1 MVDGAVSAYSACEPG
16 SRDLVS
22 GYAQLVR
29 RIAYHLK
36 ARLPDSVQLDDLIQ
50 AGMIGLLEA
59 HENFDGSRG
68 ANFETFASIRIR
80 GAMIDEVRRGDWTP
94 RSVHRNGR
102 RLEDAAR
109 AAQARLGR
117 VPQDR
122 EIAAELGVSLDDY
135 FLMLNDS
142 VGHRLVSF
150 EESSENG
157 HGDAGE
163 ATAGGELSALFETE
177 EFRECLAEAIRRLP
191 EREQLILSLY
201 YDQELNLK
209 EVGAVI
215 GVGESRVSQLMSQA
229 TVRLRAHLKDWIDG
243 R

>member
-1 MVDGAVSAYSACEPG
+1 MVNAVSAYTACEAARG
-16 SRDLVS
+16 DLVTS
-22 GYAQLVR
+22 YANLVK
-29 RIAYHLK
+29 RIAHHLK

-59 HENFDGSRG
+59 HENYDGARG

-102 RLEDAAR
+102 KLDEALR
-109 AAQARLGR
+109 AAQSRLGR
-117 VPQDR
+117 PPQDR
-122 EIAAELGVSLDDY
+122 EIAEELGVSMEDY
-135 FLMLNDS
+135 FAMLNDA
-142 VGHRLVSF
+142 VGHKLVSF
-150 EESSENG
+150 EETVERE
-157 HGDAGE
+157 DGE
-163 ATAGGELSALFETE
+163 PGGTELGALFESA
-177 EFRECLAEAIRRLP
+177 EFRDRLAEAIGALP
-191 EREQLILSLY
+191 ERERLILSLY

-229 TVRLRAHLKDWIDG
+229 TARLRAQLEDWVDG
-243 R
+243 G

>member
-1 MVDGAVSAYSACEPG
+1 MGEGAVSAYAACDPG
-16 SRDLVS
+16 RDGLVA
-22 GYAQLVR
+22 GHAHLVK

-36 ARLPDSVQLDDLIQ
+36 ARLPDSVQLDDLMQ

-59 HENFDGSRG
+59 HQNYDGSRG

-102 RLEDAAR
+102 QLDDAMR
-109 AAQARLGR
+109 RAQARLGR
-117 VPQDR
+117 PPQDR
-122 EIAAELGVSLDDY
+122 EVAEELGVSLDEY
-135 FLMLNDS
+135 AAMLTDS
-142 VGHRLVSF
+142 IGHKLVSF
-150 EESSENG
+150 EETVEG
-157 HGDAGE
+157 GDGLE
-163 ATAGGELSALFETE
+163 PGGDDLAALFESA
-177 EFRECLAEAIRRLP
+177 EFRDRLAEAIQALP

-209 EVGAVI
+209 EVGSVI

-229 TVRLRAHLKDWIDG
+229 TVRLRARLQDWIDG

>member
-1 MVDGAVSAYSACEPG
+1 MGEGAVSAYAACEPG
-16 SRDLVS
+16 REDLVAS
-22 GYAQLVR
+22 HLHLVK
-29 RIAYHLK
+29 RIACHLK
-36 ARLPDSVQLDDLIQ
+36 ARLPDSVQLDDLMQ

-59 HENFDGSRG
+59 QQNYDGSRG

-102 RLEDAAR
+102 QLDEAMRR
-109 AAQARLGR
+109 AQARLGR
-117 VPQDR
+117 PPQDR
-122 EIAAELGVSLDDY
+122 EVAEELGVTLDDY
-135 FLMLNDS
+135 FAMLNDA
-142 VGHRLVSF
+142 VGHKLVSF
-150 EESSENG
+150 EETVEGGDGPEAEG
-157 HGDAGE
+157 HDLA
-163 ATAGGELSALFETE
+163 ALFESSA
-177 EFRECLAEAIRRLP
+177 FREQLAEAIRTLP

-209 EVGAVI
+209 EVGSVI

-229 TVRLRAHLKDWIDG
+229 TLRLRAHLKEWIDG

>member
-1 MVDGAVSAYSACEPG
+1 MMTSAVSAYAACES
-16 SRDLVS
+16 SRGALVTS
-22 GYAQLVR
+22 YANLVK
-29 RIAYHLK
+29 RIAHHVK

-59 HENFDGSRG
+59 HENYDGSRG

-94 RSVHRNGR
+94 RSVHKNGR
-102 RLEDAAR
+102 KLDGALR
-109 AAQARLGR
+109 AAQAKLGR
-117 VPQDR
+117 PPQER
-122 EIAAELGVSLDDY
+122 EIAAELGVSMDDY
-135 FLMLNDS
+135 FTMLNDT
-142 VGHRLVSF
+142 VGHKLVSF
-150 EESSENG
+150 EEAVE
-157 HGDAGE
+157 GDE
-163 ATAGGELSALFETE
+163 AEPGTHDLGALFESTA
-177 EFRECLAEAIRRLP
+177 FREQLAEAIRTLP

-229 TVRLRAHLKDWIDG
+229 TARLRAHLEDWMDG
-243 R
+243 G

>member
-1 MVDGAVSAYSACEPG
+1 MESALSAYTACEA
-16 SRDLVS
+16 SRGELVTS
-22 GYAQLVR
+22 YANLVK
-29 RIAYHLK
+29 RIAHHVK

-59 HENFDGSRG
+59 HENYDGSRG

-94 RSVHRNGR
+94 RSVHKNGR
-102 RLEDAAR
+102 KLDEAMRG
-109 AAQARLGR
+109 AQARLGR
-117 VPQDR
+117 PPQDR
-122 EIAAELGVSLDDY
+122 EVAEQLGVSLDEY
-135 FLMLNDS
+135 YAMLRDA
-142 VGHRLVSF
+142 VGHKLVSF
-150 EESSENG
+150 EESLENDG
-157 HGDAGE
+157 RE
-163 ATAGGELSALFETE
+163 PGGSDLSALFESAA
-177 EFRECLAEAIRRLP
+177 FREALTEAIGALP

-209 EVGAVI
+209 EVGSVI

-229 TVRLRAHLKDWIDG
+229 TVRLRTHLEDWLDG

>member
-1 MVDGAVSAYSACEPG
+1 MGEGAVSAYTACEPG
-16 SRDLVS
+16 RDDLVAS
-22 GYAQLVR
+22 HAHLVK

-59 HENFDGSRG
+59 QQNYDGSRG

-94 RSVHRNGR
+94 RSVHKNGR
-102 RLEDAAR
+102 KLDEAMRR
-109 AAQARLGR
+109 AQARLGR
-117 VPQDR
+117 PPQDR
-122 EIAAELGVSLDDY
+122 EIAEELGVPMDAYFAMLD
-135 FLMLNDS
+135 DS
-142 VGHRLVSF
+142 VGHKLVSF
-150 EESSENG
+150 EETVEG
-157 HGDAGE
+157 GDAVE
-163 ATAGGELSALFETE
+163 SGGSDLGALFESSA
-177 EFRECLAEAIRRLP
+177 FRERLAEAIGALP

-229 TVRLRAHLKDWIDG
+229 TVRLRTHLKEWIDG
-243 R
+243 G